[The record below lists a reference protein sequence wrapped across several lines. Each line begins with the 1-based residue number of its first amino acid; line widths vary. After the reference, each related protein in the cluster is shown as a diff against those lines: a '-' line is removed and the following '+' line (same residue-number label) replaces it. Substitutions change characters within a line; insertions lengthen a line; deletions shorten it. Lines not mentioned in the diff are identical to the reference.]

1 MMFQV
6 GVIWRREQGNK
17 YVEQWI
23 ESESEDDIEE
33 TVWEMLHKGNID
45 GIPYFASI
53 NDMDLDV
60 LAVEECT

>member
-1 MMFQV
+1 MMFKV
-6 GVIWRREQGNK
+6 GITWRREQGNK